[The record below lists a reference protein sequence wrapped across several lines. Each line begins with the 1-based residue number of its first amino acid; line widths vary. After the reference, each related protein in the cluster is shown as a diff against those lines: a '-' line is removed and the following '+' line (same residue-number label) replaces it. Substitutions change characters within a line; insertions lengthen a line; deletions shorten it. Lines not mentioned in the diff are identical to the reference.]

1 MKQNALQ
8 SLKELMSISSQELGG
23 VLRECATPEFEE
35 ERKKKRHRLHVPPQ
49 PAGDLDDWPR
59 LAREAQGLA

>member
-23 VLRECATPEFEE
+23 VLSECATPEFEE
-35 ERKKKRHRLHVPPQ
+35 ERKKRHRLHVPPQ
-49 PAGDLDDWPR
+49 PAGDLDDRPR
-59 LAREAQGLA
+59 LAREARGLA